1 MMRNQLTEAT
11 ATPNKYT
18 TTQLLLDNRRLQ
30 NNLQAALNILETR

>member
-18 TTQLLLDNRRLQ
+18 TFTRQSY
-30 NNLQAALNILETR
+30 NLQAALNILETR